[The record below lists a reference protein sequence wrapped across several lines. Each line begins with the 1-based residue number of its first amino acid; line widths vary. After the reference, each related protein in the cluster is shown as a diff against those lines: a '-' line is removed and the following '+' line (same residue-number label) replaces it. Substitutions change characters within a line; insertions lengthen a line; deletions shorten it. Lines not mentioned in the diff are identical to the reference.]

1 MKIVSWEQSMALLF
15 FYDLSVKV
23 FLCVGAECTV
33 SSGKIDL
40 LTVIE
45 VNFIL
50 INSFYFDFPPLR
62 DF

>member
-1 MKIVSWEQSMALLF
+1 MALLF

>member
-1 MKIVSWEQSMALLF
+1 MALLF
-15 FYDLSVKV
+15 FYECKSLFV
-23 FLCVGAECTV
+23 CWAECTV

-50 INSFYFDFPPLR
+50 INSFYFDFPMWR